1 MCSVEQK
8 TKKTGIFKLQYTTF
22 KVEYSQGNYSKATVA
37 KKELFSYFEVYKK
50 VTDIWS
56 NSDLYR
62 HWYIF
67 HTDTKGSTELK
78 TQSLLNKFRVYWT
91 V

>member
-8 TKKTGIFKLQYTTF
+8 TKKNGIFKLQYTTF

-50 VTDIWS
+50 VTDI
-56 NSDLYR
+56 
-62 HWYIF
+62 
-67 HTDTKGSTELK
+67 
-78 TQSLLNKFRVYWT
+78 
-91 V
+91 